1 MIPPKSKHLST
12 LAIAKTAMGQIAAH
26 GQSADPRS
34 YELWYKFATGDSG
47 LLCAAVNSR
56 LERNG
61 TLRATDVDELYGAHI
76 APTDSSTRM
85 HKLGARAADDIE
97 RLMAMIEAAE
107 DSASDYSDNLN
118 KVSARLGAASD
129 RESVRAVVEGLVRA
143 TKVAEVTNLKLQ
155 DQLQAMWEE
164 VSQLRKDLETV
175 RTEGTTDALT
185 SLGNRKFFHAAL
197 EKLVAEAHAKTTPL
211 ALLLAD
217 VDGFRAINGKFG
229 HIVGDRILRFVANTF
244 KSTLTGNDIPARYG
258 GASFAVI
265 MPRTPLRAAV
275 EVADQLRI
283 AVMKGELVRRSTGE
297 KQSRVT
303 LSIGV
308 AALHSRTTPQA
319 LIEAADVCLHAARR
333 SGGNCV
339 VGERDEKL
347 LTAVAG

>member
-1 MIPPKSKHLST
+1 MTPPKNRHLST
-12 LAIAKTAMGQIAAH
+12 LAIAKAAMGQITSH
-26 GQSADPRS
+26 GQAADPRS

-61 TLRATDVDELYGAHI
+61 TLGAGDIDELYSAHI
-76 APTDSSTRM
+76 SPTDSSARV
-85 HKLGARAADDIE
+85 HKLGARAADEIAQI
-97 RLMAMIEAAE
+97 MAMIETAE
-107 DSASDYSDNLN
+107 DSASDYSDNLSE
-118 KVSARLGAASD
+118 VSARLGTARD
-129 RESVRAVVEGLVRA
+129 RESVRAIVESLVRA
-143 TKVAEVTNLKLQ
+143 TKAAETTNLKLQ

-164 VSQLRKDLETV
+164 VGQLRKDLESI
-175 RTEGTTDALT
+175 RTEGHTDALT
-185 SLGNRKFFHAAL
+185 SLGNRKLFNAAL
-197 EKLVAEAHAKTTPL
+197 EKSMAEANAKTTPL

-217 VDGFRAINGKFG
+217 VDGFKGINDKFG

-244 KSTLTGNDIPARYG
+244 KATLTGNDIPTRYG
-258 GASFAVI
+258 GADFAVI

-303 LSIGV
+303 LSVGV
-308 AALHSRTTPQA
+308 AALHSRTTSQA
-319 LIEAADVCLHAARR
+319 LIEAADICLHAAKR